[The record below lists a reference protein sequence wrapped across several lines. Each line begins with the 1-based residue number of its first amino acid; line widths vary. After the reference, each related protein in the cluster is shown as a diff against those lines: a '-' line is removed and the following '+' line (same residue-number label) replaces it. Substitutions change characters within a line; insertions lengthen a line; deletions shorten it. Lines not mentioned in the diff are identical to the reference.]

1 MIYSM
6 NVAPSKPKPRRRWKL
21 WLGISLVL
29 LVGGGTVCWWMI
41 IRMPGE
47 SFLGELPKLD
57 EAQQKLVA
65 DLKSDVNI
73 LAVTIG
79 ERNTTNRYP
88 QLNAAAD
95 YVESQFAAANYKVQR
110 QTFEA
115 VGLKC
120 HNLEVELP
128 GTAAPGEI
136 VVVGAHY
143 DSFPGTPGANDNASG
158 TAAMLA
164 LARRFA
170 MKQPQRTLR
179 FVAFTN
185 EEPPHFQ
192 RATMGSWHYAAR
204 CRQRNENI
212 IAAISLETIGYYSE
226 TPGSQ
231 AYPPPLS
238 AFYPSEGNFI
248 GVVGNVGSRQL
259 VRQVV
264 ASFRRHGH
272 FPSEGG
278 AIPGAMPGI
287 GWSDHWSFWQHGY
300 PGVEITDT
308 APFRYAHYHRPTD
321 TPDKLNFDHIARVV
335 EGLVGVIED
344 LAAVQ

>member
-1 MIYSM
+1 MAEPTKFS
-6 NVAPSKPKPRRRWKL
+6 RRRWKRV
-21 WLGISLVL
+21 LGIGLVL
-29 LVGGGTVCWWMI
+29 SAGAAVGCWWLM

-47 SFLGELPKLD
+47 SFRGELPPLD
-57 EAQQKLVA
+57 ESQRKLVGE
-65 DLKSDVNI
+65 LQRDVNH

-79 ERNTTNRYP
+79 ERNTSRRYP

-95 YVESQFAAANYKVQR
+95 HIEAQLSAAGYQVQR
-110 QTFEA
+110 QTFDA
-115 VGLKC
+115 GGLKC
-120 HNLEVELP
+120 HNLEVELRGAGVP
-128 GTAAPGEI
+128 EEI

-143 DSFPGTPGANDNASG
+143 DSFAGSPGANDNASG
-158 TAAMLA
+158 TAALLA
-164 LARRFA
+164 LARRFVTRH
-170 MKQPQRTLR
+170 PQRTLR

-192 RATMGSWHYAAR
+192 RSTMGSWHYAAR
-204 CRQRNENI
+204 CRQRRENVV
-212 IAAISLETIGYYSE
+212 AAVSLETIGYYSE

-248 GVVGNVGSRQL
+248 GVVGNVGSRHL
-259 VRQVV
+259 VRQIV
-264 ASFRRHGH
+264 ASFRRHGQ

-278 AIPGAMPGI
+278 AMPSAMPGV
-287 GWSDHWSFWQHGY
+287 GWSDHWSFWQQGY

-308 APFRYAHYHRPTD
+308 APFRYAHYHRASD

-335 EGLVGVIED
+335 AGLEGVIED
-344 LAAVQ
+344 LAAK